1 MFGPV
6 NRMLGNMSV
15 RLKLTL
21 AFALV
26 LLLTLLITL
35 SGWRALDDAILRSEK
50 LQEIARL
57 NDIGKD
63 LRAERITFRVLN
75 DAHSKAQIE
84 LSLKALQELLTAMP
98 DRYAASEDRQM
109 IAGKLQTVQRFTL
122 DFAQLQ
128 QAVALRQTRQQA
140 MQGAEQRLAELVDEV
155 ADQALE
161 NMRSESQLASQ
172 SQVLNLAEAL
182 ARHVEVANQQSLVPA
197 YTFAPL
203 EQFASVG
210 QAALDAS
217 RQTFEQLAHLMQTH
231 GLAAST
237 RENLRAALSRYQ
249 DSLDQYRRAAI
260 AVESVQGTLEQLGI
274 ELRDASRKLSDRQ
287 IEQRDAEAVQ
297 AQSVLTAEATLALLF
312 GSLAAWLI
320 SLQITAPLK
329 QTLAQAARIAQGDL
343 QLTETVQRR
352 DEMGQLQNS
361 MQAMT
366 LSLRELIGGI
376 GEGSTRLSSA
386 VEQLA
391 AVSEQTKVR
400 IAQQKDET
408 DQVATAMNQMSA
420 TVHEVA
426 QNAEQ
431 ASQAATTADQQA
443 QLGDQVVGEAVE
455 QIEQLARQ
463 MDHSIDAMH
472 QLAGESQRI
481 GSILDVIK
489 SVSEQ
494 TNLLALNAAIEAARA
509 GEAGRGFAV
518 VADEVRGLAQRT
530 QQSTEEIEQL
540 IGNLHDGTD
549 QVTRLL
555 DSSKILTRDSV
566 ELSRRVGDALG
577 QITRTV
583 SNIQGMNQQIAT
595 ASEEQSAVAE
605 EINRSVINVRE
616 VSDQTST
623 TSEETAASSV
633 ELARLGRQLQ
643 TLVGRFNL

>member
-26 LLLTLLITL
+26 LLLTLLITF
-35 SGWRALDDAILRSEK
+35 SGWRAMEDAIDRSQK
-50 LQEIARL
+50 LVEIARL

-75 DAHSKAQIE
+75 DLQSKTQVE
-84 LSLKALQELLTAMP
+84 QSLRSLQELLTAMQN
-98 DRYAASEDRQM
+98 RFESAENRQM
-109 IAGKLQTVQRFTL
+109 IASKLQIVQRFSQG
-122 DFAQLQ
+122 FEQLQ
-128 QAVALRQTRQQA
+128 QAVALRQDRQQA
-140 MQGAEQRLAELVDEV
+140 MQGTEQRLGELIDRLQ
-155 ADQALE
+155 DQVLE
-161 NMRSESQLASQ
+161 TMRSEDQQ
-172 SQVLNLAEAL
+172 STQDRVLNLVETLSRHIEA
-182 ARHVEVANQQSLVPA
+182 VNQQSLVPA
-197 YTFAPL
+197 YTFDPL
-203 EQFASVG
+203 EGFSSVG
-210 QAALDAS
+210 QVAVEAAGKTLD
-217 RQTFEQLAHLMQTH
+217 QLTP
-231 GLAAST
+231 LAQANGVQAEILAGT
-237 RENLRAALSRYQ
+237 RSALGQYQ
-249 DSLDQYRRAAI
+249 DNLEQYRRAAI
-260 AVESVQGTLEQLGI
+260 AVETVQVTLEQLGI
-274 ELRDASRKLSDRQ
+274 ELRNASRQLSDKQ
-287 IEQRDAEAVQ
+287 IEQRDNEAAQ
-297 AQSVLTAEATLALLF
+297 AHTALISQAALALLIGCLAAWVITLQITTPLKNTLAL
-312 GSLAAWLI
+312 AE
-320 SLQITAPLK
+320 
-329 QTLAQAARIAQGDL
+329 RIAKGDL
-343 QLTETVQRR
+343 HLAERVQRR

-361 MQAMT
+361 MHAMT

-376 GEGSTRLSSA
+376 DLGITQLSSA
-386 VEQLA
+386 VEQLS

-400 IAQQKDET
+400 IVQQRDET

-426 QNAEQ
+426 RNAEH
-431 ASQAATTADQQA
+431 ASQAATVADQQA
-443 QLGDQVVGEAVE
+443 QLGDQVVGEAVV
-455 QIEQLARQ
+455 QIEQLAEQ
-463 MDHSIDAMH
+463 MDNSISAMH

-540 IGNLHDGTD
+540 IGSLHEGTD

-555 DSSKILTRDSV
+555 DSSKSLTHDSV
-566 ELSRRVGDALG
+566 ELSRKAGDALS
-577 QITRTV
+577 QITQTV
-583 SNIQGMNQQIAT
+583 SSIQGMNQQIAT

-616 VSDQTST
+616 VSDQTSAA
-623 TSEETAASSV
+623 SEETAASSL
-633 ELARLGRQLQ
+633 ELARQGRQLQ
-643 TLVGRFNL
+643 TLVGRFSL